1 MLNRVSHVSI
11 VVRDQQE
18 ALDWYTGK
26 LGFEVLADETMDDRD
41 GRWLTVAPPAQ
52 AELEILLEPL
62 SWGPGGQEREDRE
75 EMLGRNGFV
84 FGVDDCATTVEEL
97 REEGVEI
104 VSEPEELPWGV
115 SARFEDLYGNVHTI
129 VEPRP
134 TDTGVP
140 DVA

>member
-18 ALDWYTGK
+18 ALEWFTEK
-26 LGFEVLADETMDDRD
+26 LGFEVVADEEMDDRD

-52 AELEILLEPL
+52 AELEIVLEPQT
-62 SWGPGGQEREDRE
+62 WGLVGGETEVGHDG
-75 EMLGRNGFV
+75 LV
-84 FGVDDCATTVEEL
+84 FGVDDCRETVEGL
-97 REEGVEI
+97 RDRGVEI
-104 VSEPEELPWGV
+104 VQEPEEHPWGV
-115 SARFEDLYGNVHTI
+115 SALFEDLYGNVHNI